1 MIQHRKRLPKHDLT
15 SSVLV
20 SDGGYIKVKGY
31 TAATV
36 RRLIAEAVA
45 AEREAAWAAINKH
58 IVHGRLDGNG
68 CDMTAQRNGMILA
81 ANVLMDRM
89 SAKTA
94 ELGKQGGDK
103 P

>member
-45 AEREAAWAAINKH
+45 AEREACAMVCAGLWGIDGQFTADEFAAAIRARTSE
-58 IVHGRLDGNG
+58 I
-68 CDMTAQRNGMILA
+68 
-81 ANVLMDRM
+81 
-89 SAKTA
+89 
-94 ELGKQGGDK
+94 GKQGGDK